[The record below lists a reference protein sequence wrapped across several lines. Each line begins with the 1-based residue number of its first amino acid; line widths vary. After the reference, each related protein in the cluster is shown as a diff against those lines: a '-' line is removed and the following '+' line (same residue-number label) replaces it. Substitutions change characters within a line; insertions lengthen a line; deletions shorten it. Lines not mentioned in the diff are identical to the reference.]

1 MQMPLF
7 IATHKWKKEDF
18 KTVTKKVIEA
28 LQQTLEGATLCASYV
43 KMGMDGAWCVWQ
55 AESAELV
62 QNFMTEM
69 VPEMETKV
77 TPALQFYPPDS
88 DLYAIIHTLVS

>member
-1 MQMPLF
+1 
-7 IATHKWKKEDF
+7 
-18 KTVTKKVIEA
+18 
-28 LQQTLEGATLCASYV
+28 
-43 KMGMDGAWCVWQ
+43 MGMDGAWCVWQ

-77 TPALQFYPPDS
+77 TPALQFFPPDS
-88 DLYAIIHTLVS
+88 DLYGIIHTLVS